1 VPRISSFYGITIA
14 MYYREHGVPHFHAQ
28 YGEHEASIS
37 IATRETIVGYLP
49 GRALRL
55 VKQWAALR
63 QEELL
68 ANWERAQRQEAV
80 ERIDPLP

>member
-28 YGEHEASIS
+28 YAEHEAAIS
-37 IATRETIVGYLP
+37 IATLGTIGGYLP

-55 VKQWAALR
+55 VQQWAALH
-63 QEELL
+63 QEDLL

>member
-14 MYYREHGVPHFHAQ
+14 MYYREHGVPHFHAR
-28 YGEHEASIS
+28 YRECEASIS
-37 IATRETIVGYLP
+37 IATLETVAGELP

-55 VKQWAALR
+55 VRQWAFLHR
-63 QEELL
+63 DELL
-68 ANWERAQRQEAV
+68 ANWERAMRQEAV

>member
-1 VPRISSFYGITIA
+1 MPRISSFYGITIA
-14 MYYREHGVPHFHAQ
+14 MYYREHGVPHFHAR
-28 YGEHEASIS
+28 YGEFEACLS
-37 IATRETIVGYLP
+37 IATSETIVGQLP

-55 VKQWAALR
+55 VQQWAVLHR
-63 QEELL
+63 EELL

>member
-14 MYYREHGVPHFHAQ
+14 MYYREHGVPHFHAR
-28 YGEHEASIS
+28 YGEREASVAIETFDM
-37 IATRETIVGYLP
+37 IAGHLP
-49 GRALRL
+49 GRVLRL
-55 VKQWAALR
+55 VRQWAALH

-68 ANWERAQRQEAV
+68 ANWERAQREEAV